1 MVYWEFLVGISYL
14 FLDYS
19 YQEGSSCERASA
31 DVLIELS
38 PADQDI
44 ISKIHKSASSKKR
57 MCGSQKSGAAQSQ
70 RANDAEIVQ
79 KR

>member
-31 DVLIELS
+31 DVLIEPS
-38 PADQDI
+38 PAVKNI
-44 ISKIHKSASSKKR
+44 KSKAYETASSNKR
-57 MCGSQKSGAAQSQ
+57 MCSSQKSGAAQSQ
-70 RANDAEIVQ
+70 RANNAEIVQ
-79 KR
+79 KV